1 MYLPDL
7 QAFVIYGLKCGFKCF
22 MGADFFVVNGVNA
35 VRCEIDERDAI
46 YVTGLDSGE
55 GESFGCT
62 RYIDVERGEFVVSAE
77 IIGISDDGRALLR
90 ELSKETK

>member
-1 MYLPDL
+1 
-7 QAFVIYGLKCGFKCF
+7 
-22 MGADFFVVNGVNA
+22 MGDKNWGIDGVNA

-46 YVTGLDSGE
+46 YVTGLDLGE
-55 GESFGCT
+55 GEDWSCK

-77 IIGISDDGRALLR
+77 VVGISEEGIALLR

>member
-1 MYLPDL
+1 
-7 QAFVIYGLKCGFKCF
+7 
-22 MGADFFVVNGVNA
+22 MGDKNWGIDGVNA

-46 YVTGLDSGE
+46 YVTGLDLGE

-62 RYIDVERGEFVVSAE
+62 RYVDVERGEFVVSAE
-77 IIGISDDGRALLR
+77 IVGISEEGIALLK